1 MDWHAERRQHGQIP
15 VHGVRVKIFAR
26 HGDIVK
32 TARAFADF
40 IEADE
45 KFSACEP
52 RKRATAREA
61 LQINDE
67 IELLRAQPADA
78 AKHFRPVLRAR
89 PAFALEA
96 DEAGQIRIAG
106 DERRE

>member
-1 MDWHAERRQHGQIP
+1 MIEAGTRGRRGARRGE
-15 VHGVRVKIFAR
+15 VVKA
-26 HGDIVK
+26 
-32 TARAFADF
+32 ARAFADF

-45 KFSACEP
+45 EFSTGEP
-52 RKRATAREA
+52 REGAASREA
-61 LQINDE
+61 LQVNHE
-67 IELLRAQPADA
+67 IKILFAQPTDA